1 MKDGVMGEKVLKRPM
16 PVRCQSKGREAED
29 ADGQDGGT
37 VIPDPLAPAEG
48 QAQGRISTS
57 FACWK

>member
-1 MKDGVMGEKVLKRPM
+1 MGEKVLKRPM

-57 FACWK
+57 FAC